1 MHSLL
6 TLRRAL
12 VGVALAGTAIAV
24 VPSAAHAASS
34 CTFDA
39 AAKTVTVTANGGD
52 QPLVL
57 RNASSITFTDGTG
70 VARSCFSPT
79 TGQLAT
85 AFSTTKIRV
94 KATVPAANQH
104 IVIDE
109 SNNGRF
115 ITAAGKRMSFA
126 ILTGSGGDHLSVR
139 MGTNL
144 DEVGVRSTSALGG
157 GPELDLNLDGTPD
170 VGMTAAGLVTV
181 DGGAG
186 SDFLDGAGT
195 TTFQLELLGGVS
207 GNDTLRGGG
216 RTDFLDGGAGMD
228 TIRSGGDNRQD
239 FVRGGADAD
248 RAFTDALDSVTDVED
263 QRIQ

>member
-1 MHSLL
+1 MQSLL
-6 TLRRAL
+6 TIRRAF
-12 VGVALAGTAIAV
+12 VGVALAGAAIAV

-52 QPLVL
+52 QPLIL
-57 RNASSITFTDGTG
+57 RNGSSITFTEGTSA
-70 VARSCFSPT
+70 ARSCFSPT

-85 AFSTTKIRV
+85 AFSTTNIRV
-94 KATVPAANQH
+94 KAAVPAATQH

-115 ITAAGKRMSFA
+115 ITSAGKRMSFT

-144 DEVGVRSTSALGG
+144 DQVGVRTASGLGL
-157 GPELDLNLDGTPD
+157 GPVLDLNLDGTSD
-170 VGMTAAGLVTV
+170 VAMTAAGLVTI
-181 DGGAG
+181 DGGGG
-186 SDFLDGAGT
+186 SDLLDGRGSGA
-195 TTFQLELLGGVS
+195 FQLELLGGS
-207 GNDTLRGGG
+207 GNDSLRGGG
-216 RTDFLDGGAGMD
+216 QTDFLDGGSGMD

-239 FVRGGADAD
+239 FVRGGTEAD
-248 RAFTDALDSVTDVED
+248 RAFTDALDKVTDVED
-263 QRIQ
+263 QQIQ